1 MASFRMLF
9 SGKVES
15 EVTAISTSRKIIGG
29 GAIGIV
35 IGFIA
40 GLLGIG
46 GGVFIVPLLIYIL
59 RVPTKI
65 AAATSIFIVVFSLF
79 SGFAAH
85 VSMVT
90 PDWELILL
98 AAFFFFYRRS
108 NRRAN
113 YGRKAEKK
121 NNPPIFHYCSFN
133 IHRTPR
139 SESFRFGI
147 IFFKKMSG

>member
-1 MASFRMLF
+1 
-9 SGKVES
+9 
-15 EVTAISTSRKIIGG
+15 
-29 GAIGIV
+29 
-35 IGFIA
+35 
-40 GLLGIG
+40 
-46 GGVFIVPLLIYIL
+46 
-59 RVPTKI
+59 
-65 AAATSIFIVVFSLF
+65 
-79 SGFAAH
+79 
-85 VSMVT
+85 MVT